1 MKSTSWYAERYVS
14 KFGWH
19 LVPIEPRRK
28 FPTADDWG
36 NNLLSEPE
44 SARAFYDDRTDW
56 NVGLALGPS
65 GMCSLDIDCEESLA
79 VIMAEF
85 GIPMSELDGYPTI
98 KGSDKGRRLLFRVP
112 DGMTLPYCKLNWP
125 TQGDASKRYTVFEL
139 RAACDGKQRQ
149 DVLPP
154 SWHPTANRPYA
165 WQVQPAASRNEW
177 PTPPEWLLAI
187 WGAWD
192 AFKPQLQDA
201 CLWTVKAKPVPAA
214 APTRPR
220 DYADGPTPIDEH
232 LARVPLTQAL
242 EQYGYKRKGKR
253 WLSPHSTTG
262 LPGVIV
268 DTDRCWICHASDP
281 LCSEDTGKP
290 VNAFDLY
297 CYYEHGGDV
306 SAAVKQLAH
315 DYDMKPKRKPSPL
328 TAPAP
333 APVPTDATDHPVAVE
348 APVPA
353 SVLPFKALG
362 YNGTGYYYLPRG
374 TEQVVEIRRS
384 GHTSPGELMS
394 LASIEWWEAHFG
406 KEKGGIDWQW
416 AASELM
422 RQCERAG
429 IYSHERERG
438 RGAWFDA
445 GRSVYHLGDSL
456 LVDGKRCAIIEHD
469 SRYIYT
475 KQPPMEHGT
484 AAKPCTAD
492 SSAELAD
499 LCADLNWINPLHG
512 KLTAGW
518 LALAPIC
525 GALSWRPHLWLTAQR
540 GAGKTWVQD
549 NIIAPVLGSAALVVQ
564 GSTTEAGIRQRLKQ
578 DARPIVFDEAEA
590 EGQKGAA
597 RMQTIIEL
605 ARQSSSD
612 STAEIVKGTVGGTAM
627 AFRMRS
633 MFLLGS
639 INVSLNGAADESRFS
654 VVQLAKGKR
663 TAAEFDEY
671 TRRVGTLLTRD
682 YCAAIRARSYAMIPT
697 IRANAA
703 VLAAAVGD
711 LLGSQR
717 TGDQVGTL
725 LAGYC
730 SLLSD
735 AVLTPGE
742 ATAMVAGLDFTDA
755 READQ
760 VSDSDLCLQTIL
772 QAQVRVDED
781 GRLVTRTLGEL
792 VQSAAYD
799 AALGASA
806 AANEAL
812 ARFGMRASDG
822 YLYVSNN
829 HSELKR
835 IMRDTAWSAGWRRV
849 LARIDGVDDSNKV
862 IRMAG
867 SVTRCVAIPLA
878 SVQ

>member
-1 MKSTSWYAERYVS
+1 MTKPISWYAERYVS

-28 FPTADDWG
+28 FPTSDDWG

-44 SARAFYDDRTDW
+44 SACAFYDDRTDW
-56 NVGLALGPS
+56 NMGMALGPS
-65 GMCSLDIDCEESLA
+65 RMCSLDIDCEESLA

-85 GIPMSELDGYPTI
+85 GIPMSELDKYPTI

-112 DGMTLPYCKLNWP
+112 DGVVLPYCKLNWP
-125 TQGDASKRYTVFEL
+125 TRDDAAKRYTVFEL

-165 WQVQPAASRNEW
+165 WQVQPAASLDDW

-201 CLWTVKAKPVPAA
+201 CPWSVKAKPVPPA

-220 DYADGPTPIDEH
+220 GYADGPTPIDEH

-268 DTDRCWICHASDP
+268 DADRCWICHASDP

-306 SAAVKQLAH
+306 SAAVKQLAS
-315 DYDMKPKRKPSPL
+315 DYDMKPKRKPSLLPV
-328 TAPAP
+328 TP
-333 APVPTDATDHPVAVE
+333 APVSAADQPDTPATP
-348 APVPA
+348 APE
-353 SVLPFKALG
+353 LPFKALG

-394 LASIEWWEAHFG
+394 LASIEWWESHFG
-406 KEKGGIDWQW
+406 KDKGGIDWQW

-445 GRSVYHLGDSL
+445 GRCVYHLGDSL

-475 KQPPMEHGT
+475 RQPPMEHGT

-492 SSAELAD
+492 TAAELAS
-499 LCADLNWINPLHG
+499 LCADLNWIKPLHG
-512 KLTAGW
+512 KLIAGW

-564 GSTTEAGIRQRLKQ
+564 GSTTEAGIRQRLRQ

-671 TRRVGTLLTRD
+671 ARRVGTLLTRD

-742 ATAMVAGLDFTDA
+742 AAAMVAGLDFTDA
-755 READQ
+755 READD

-799 AALGASA
+799 GLLGAVAGS
-806 AANEAL
+806 NDAL
-812 ARFGMRASDG
+812 ARFGIRVADG
-822 YLYVSNN
+822 YLYISNN

-835 IMRDTAWSAGWRRV
+835 IMRDTAWAAGWRRV
-849 LARIDGVDDSNKV
+849 LARIDGVDDSSKV

-878 SVQ
+878 SIQ

>member
-1 MKSTSWYAERYVS
+1 MKSTSWYARKYVEKYGMHLIPIRERS
-14 KFGWH
+14 K
-19 LVPIEPRRK
+19 L
-28 FPTADDWG
+28 PTENDWG
-36 NNLLSEPE
+36 NHTINDPSQAEAFWTHHPE
-44 SARAFYDDRTDW
+44 L
-56 NVGLALGPS
+56 NMGMALGPS
-65 GMCSLDIDCEESLA
+65 GLCSLDIDCDESFQTILD
-79 VIMAEF
+79 EF
-85 GIPMSELDGYPTI
+85 GIPADELWNFPTI
-98 KGSDKGRRLLFRVP
+98 QGNQKGRRIIFRVP
-112 DGMTLPYCKLNWP
+112 DGAELPYAKLNWKRE
-125 TQGDASKRYTVFEL
+125 DDDSKSYTVFEL
-139 RAACDGKQRQ
+139 RSACDGRQRF
-149 DVLPP
+149 DMLPP
-154 SWHPTANRPYA
+154 SIHPDTGKPYA
-165 WQVQPAASRNEW
+165 WIVQPASSRDEW

-201 CLWTVKAKPVPAA
+201 CPWTVKAKPVPPA

-220 DYADGPTPIDEH
+220 GYTDGPTPIDEH

-242 EQYGYKRKGKR
+242 ERYGYKRKGNR

-268 DTDRCWICHASDP
+268 DADRCWICHASDP

-306 SAAVKQLAH
+306 SAAVKQLAS
-315 DYDMKPKRKPSPL
+315 DYDMKPKRKPSPMPVQPVQA
-328 TAPAP
+328 TEETDTPAT
-333 APVPTDATDHPVAVE
+333 PTPE
-348 APVPA
+348 
-353 SVLPFKALG
+353 LPFKALG

-394 LASIEWWEAHFG
+394 LASIEWWDSHFG
-406 KEKGGIDWQW
+406 KGKGGIDWQW

-438 RGAWFDA
+438 RGAWFDD

-475 KQPPMEHGT
+475 RQPPMEHGT
-484 AAKPCTAD
+484 SAKPCTAD
-492 SSAELAD
+492 TAAELAN
-499 LCADLNWINPLHG
+499 LCADLNWIKPLHG
-512 KLTAGW
+512 KLAAGW

-564 GSTTEAGIRQRLKQ
+564 GSTTEAGIRQRLRQ

-633 MFLLGS
+633 MFMLGS

-671 TRRVGTLLTRD
+671 ARRVGTLLTRD

-735 AVLTPGE
+735 AVLTTGE
-742 ATAMVAGLDFTDA
+742 AAAMVAGLDFTDA
-755 READQ
+755 READE

-799 AALGASA
+799 GVMGVA
-806 AANEAL
+806 AASNEAL
-812 ARFGMRASDG
+812 ARFGVRVSDG
-822 YLYVSNN
+822 YLYISNN

-835 IMRDTAWSAGWRRV
+835 IMRDTAWAAGWRRV
-849 LARIDGVDDSNKV
+849 LARIDGVDDSNRV
-862 IRMAG
+862 VRMAG

-878 SVQ
+878 SIQ

>member
-1 MKSTSWYAERYVS
+1 MTKSISWYAERYVS

-36 NNLLSEPE
+36 NNLLSETE

-56 NVGLALGPS
+56 NMGLALGPS

-85 GIPMSELDGYPTI
+85 GIPMSELDRYPTI

-112 DGMTLPYCKLNWP
+112 DGLVLPYCKLNWP
-125 TQGDASKRYTVFEL
+125 TRDDAAKRYTVFEL

-154 SWHPTANRPYA
+154 SYHPTANRPYA
-165 WQVQPAASRNEW
+165 WQVQPAASRDEW

-201 CLWTVKAKPVPAA
+201 CPWAVKAKPVPVA
-214 APTRPR
+214 APVRPR
-220 DYADGPTPIDEH
+220 DYTDGPTPIDEH

-268 DTDRCWICHASDP
+268 DNDRCWICHASDP

-328 TAPAP
+328 AAAAP
-333 APVPTDATDHPVAVE
+333 E
-348 APVPA
+348 PVPA
-353 SVLPFKALG
+353 EVEPPASAPELPFKALG

-406 KEKGGIDWQW
+406 KDKGGIDWQW

-429 IYSHERERG
+429 IYSNERERG

-475 KQPPMEHGT
+475 RQPPMEHGT
-484 AAKPCTAD
+484 AAKPCSADTA
-492 SSAELAD
+492 AELAS
-499 LCADLNWINPLHG
+499 LCADLNWIKPLHG

-564 GSTTEAGIRQRLKQ
+564 GSTTEAGIRQRLRQ

-654 VVQLAKGKR
+654 VVQMAKGKR

-671 TRRVGTLLTRD
+671 ARRVGSLLTRD

-717 TGDQVGTL
+717 TGDQIGTL

-735 AVLTPGE
+735 AVLTTGE
-742 ATAMVAGLDFTDA
+742 AAAMVAGLDFTDA
-755 READQ
+755 READE

-799 AALGASA
+799 GLLGVVT
-806 AANEAL
+806 AANDAL
-812 ARFGMRASDG
+812 ARFGIRVADG
-822 YLYVSNN
+822 YLYISNN

-835 IMRDTAWSAGWRRV
+835 IMRDTPWAAGWRRV
-849 LARIDGVDDSNKV
+849 LARIDGVDDSSKV

-878 SVQ
+878 SIQ